1 MKLEAYSD
9 ATVVLTLPN
18 SVAMADIVWFSVW
31 CRQAAVSTA
40 VLIKLAYIQICT
52 IILIATRPPL
62 EMDIIKFCHPLGSP
76 LNLYCTSRAATDP
89 ADPDPDL
96 LTTRIQNYRSGSVKE
111 ICTTKISIKF

>member
-18 SVAMADIVWFSVW
+18 SVMMADIVWFSVW

-52 IILIATRPPL
+52 IILIATLPL
-62 EMDIIKFCHPLGSP
+62 EMDIIKFYQTFGSS
-76 LNLYCTSRAATDP
+76 LNLYCTYNTSSLYCTYTYFACHATYDMY
-89 ADPDPDL
+89 
-96 LTTRIQNYRSGSVKE
+96 IYVYVH
-111 ICTTKISIKF
+111 